1 MAYYSFTRD
10 ILDGRAIRVFNQGN
24 MRRDFT
30 YIDDVVTGV
39 LSVSGRPA
47 APDPAWDGTRP
58 DPAGSSGPFK
68 LYNIGNNRPVE
79 VMHVIATLE
88 RLLGRK
94 AVLEMLPMQPGDV
107 PGTYADVDDLTR
119 DVGFS
124 PSTPIEVG
132 LERFVAWYRDYY
144 KV

>member
-10 ILDGRAIRVFNQGN
+10 ILDGRPIRVFNQGN

-39 LSVSGRPA
+39 VRVSDRPA

-58 DPAGSSGPFK
+58 NPAGSSAPFK

-107 PGTYADVDDLTR
+107 PATYADVDDLAR
-119 DVGFS
+119 EVGFS

-132 LERFVAWYRDYY
+132 LERFVAWYRDYH